1 MLRQSCALVLAWAA
15 TAAAQCSAAY
25 GDCFNTT
32 CCANGNFGCMRKVGK
47 HFAQCRPMPGGVC
60 QESADWDCPGWE
72 RCTEKYAT
80 CTETKCCKDAGF
92 ACFRKPQADYAQCR
106 PIDSHS
112 ACSDTAEWLCPGW
125 QLCSD
130 PYQACTATHCCA
142 DRRFTCYQ
150 KHPHFAQ
157 CMRRGACV
165 AGRDGDCEVT
175 QNLLGQCSAPFHDCH
190 LTGCCQR
197 GEDHCYLKNEFYG
210 QCRPSCSKA
219 ELGQDWS
226 CVRRMLPWPPPAPPL
241 PPALPNGTTTEE
253 SDSSILGLGLGSTS
267 LAAVGGSA
275 TIGLLALVGIG
286 VWVVR
291 RRRSRLRRFTRQ
303 VDSVVRAP
311 SSMFDANGS
320 VPKSSLNRMRPV
332 LKRGPEVVRA
342 RSTTTASEMTM
353 AEVSALP
360 SAVSAKLEMEEE
372 WTKI

>member
-253 SDSSILGLGLGSTS
+253 TDSSILGLGLGSTS
-267 LAAVGGSA
+267 LAAVGGGA

-311 SSMFDANGS
+311 SSMFGANGA
-320 VPKSSLNRMRPV
+320 VPNRAA
-332 LKRGPEVVRA
+332 RG
-342 RSTTTASEMTM
+342 
-353 AEVSALP
+353 
-360 SAVSAKLEMEEE
+360 
-372 WTKI
+372 